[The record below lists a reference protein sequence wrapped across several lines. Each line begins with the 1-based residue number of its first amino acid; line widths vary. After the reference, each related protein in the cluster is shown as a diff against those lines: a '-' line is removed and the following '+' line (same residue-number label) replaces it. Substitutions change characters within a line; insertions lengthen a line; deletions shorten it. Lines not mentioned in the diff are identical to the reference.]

1 MRQCP
6 FPDEHETALARLLTP
21 RVPVGDPLFRFTSSG
36 SETVM
41 LAVRLAAAA
50 TGRRKIVASE
60 HCYHGAFVPAS
71 QAESPS
77 PDYLLCPFNAPD
89 LLRHLFGNHG
99 RQVAAVLADLCPV
112 RARCPRPPPRSP
124 GRSARV

>member
-1 MRQCP
+1 MP

-21 RVPVGDPLFRFTSSG
+21 RVPVGDPLFRSTSSG

-99 RQVAAVLADLCPV
+99 RQVAAVLADPCPV
-112 RARCPRPPPRSP
+112 RACCPRPLPRSP
-124 GRSARV
+124 GRSARA